1 MQLIFWYDNLNKKFL
16 FLQFMKFFYNKYKLI
31 NSIISQIINN
41 YYQTDIFCRNSKI
54 MSLCSTKIIIK
65 NFIYIKICR

>member
-1 MQLIFWYDNLNKKFL
+1 MKLIFWYEVWNKKFL
-16 FLQFMKFFYNKYKLI
+16 FLQFMKLFYNKYKFI

-54 MSLCSTKIIIK
+54 MSLCSTKMVIK
-65 NFIYIKICR
+65 NFIKKCH